1 MLDRMIITSID
12 EVFTVDSP
20 VGRQLEMRNRDS
32 FGITF
37 CYGGRITYC
46 QKGVSVISDRGHMVL
61 LPKGRDYSLYGDAT
75 GLFPVINVQCT
86 PEFTIEAPISFPLSH
101 PEVYLKQ
108 YEQLRE
114 LFPINKNRAKCFAIL
129 YDMISGISAENA
141 GGNRIAAGAVSY
153 IEQNYSDPTLN
164 NSMIASHLGISEVYF
179 RRVFRE
185 YFAVTPKQYILDM
198 RNKKARQLLA
208 EGLLPINKIAENCGF
223 ASVYHFSRAFRQSAG
238 LSPTEYR
245 NHMKKVII

>member
-1 MLDRMIITSID
+1 MLDSMIITSID
-12 EVFTVDSP
+12 EVFTVDSQ
-20 VGRQLEMRNRDS
+20 VGRQLEMINRDS

-37 CYGGRITYC
+37 CYGGQITYY
-46 QKGVSVISDRGHMVL
+46 QNGTSVVSDRGHMVL

-86 PEFTIEAPISFPLSH
+86 PDFVTESPISFPLSH

-114 LFPINKNRAKCFAIL
+114 LFLLGKNRAKCFSIL
-129 YDMISGISAENA
+129 YDIISGIAAENP
-141 GGNRIAAGAVSY
+141 GGNRIASGAVSY

-179 RRVFRE
+179 RRIFRE
-185 YFAVTPKQYILDM
+185 CFAVTPKQYILDL

-208 EGLLPINKIAENCGF
+208 EGLLPIHKISECCGF
-223 ASVYHFSRAFRQSAG
+223 ASVYHFSRAFRHSSG

-245 NHMKKVII
+245 NHAKKVII